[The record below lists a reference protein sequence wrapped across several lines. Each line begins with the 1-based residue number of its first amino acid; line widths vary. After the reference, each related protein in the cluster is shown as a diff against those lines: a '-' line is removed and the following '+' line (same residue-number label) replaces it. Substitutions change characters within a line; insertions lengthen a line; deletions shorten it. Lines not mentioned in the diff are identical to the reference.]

1 MTATAGLV
9 EEKEGTAE
17 RDAGLAAEALR
28 EASRAQG
35 NAEEA
40 ALQVSG
46 GRRRKG
52 WRFGILHG
60 HPGLIGLS

>member
-1 MTATAGLV
+1 MSATAGLV

-28 EASRAQG
+28 EASMAQG

-40 ALQVSG
+40 ALQVRLREEEVGAEDFASSPALTWSG
-46 GRRRKG
+46 
-52 WRFGILHG
+52 
-60 HPGLIGLS
+60 